1 MTSPKILLYFTETNH
16 PIVHRKLAQV
26 TMHMHAHAGLILKAA
41 EDNPGHTRLM
51 HHVVVG

>member
-1 MTSPKILLYFTETNH
+1 MTSPKILL
-16 PIVHRKLAQV
+16 AQSGNDAYAR
-26 TMHMHAHAGLILKAA
+26 TCRANSTILKAA